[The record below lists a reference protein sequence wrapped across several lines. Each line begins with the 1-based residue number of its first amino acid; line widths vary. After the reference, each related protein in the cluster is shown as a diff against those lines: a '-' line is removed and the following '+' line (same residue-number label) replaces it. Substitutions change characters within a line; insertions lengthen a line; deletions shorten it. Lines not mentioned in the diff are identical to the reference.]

1 MNRNRLLIILVA
13 ILVVM
18 NAGLLSF
25 LWLNKPDYKRT
36 RGDRERQKRVE
47 NYFSKKLDLSE
58 EQERLFEQQRKKHF
72 RETRALMKDIQADRE
87 EMITM
92 LQNGAD
98 SLAIEQVLARINEK
112 NNDVERLNFW
122 HLRNL
127 REICDDNQQKR
138 FDKIMH
144 RIGEPRPNQRVR
156 SRP

>member
-18 NAGLLSF
+18 NVGLLSL
-25 LWLNKPDYKRT
+25 LWLSKPDYKRT

-72 RETRALMKDIQADRE
+72 RETRALIKNIQADRE

-98 SLAIEQVLARINEK
+98 SLAIEQVLERINGK

-144 RIGEPRPNQRVR
+144 RIGESRPNKRVR